1 MNRHMAAGH
10 KNAGT
15 DFGLRRRRL
24 LIGMSSGHQEKFG
37 EDFFGSIGSAI
48 NRHVFWTSR
57 KIWRGIFLGPSVLLL
72 TGLSFGHQK
81 LQQHGSIRICYDYGD
96 PNTF

>member
-24 LIGMSSGHQEKFG
+24 LIGMSSGHQEKLG
-37 EDFFGSIGSAI
+37 EDFLVHLVCYQI
-48 NRHVFWTSR
+48 
-57 KIWRGIFLGPSVLLL
+57 
-72 TGLSFGHQK
+72 GLSFGHQK
-81 LQQHGSIRICYDYGD
+81 TSAA
-96 PNTF
+96 